1 MGDDIENQIER
12 IGKTVSDILAAVR
25 ELRNAHND
33 VAPSPSAKAELH
45 KTMSEFLERKEKR

>member
-33 VAPSPSAKAELH
+33 VAPSPSSKAELH

>member
-25 ELRNAHND
+25 ELRNVHND
-33 VAPSPSAKAELH
+33 VAPSP
-45 KTMSEFLERKEKR
+45 RVC